1 MDKEYYRIEEVAI
14 RTELTKRAIRYYED
28 IDLIK
33 PIRTEAKYRLYT
45 NEDIEKIVR
54 IKSYKDRLGF
64 SLNEI
69 RDVFELEECMTNL
82 FTEEETNLDK
92 RNQLI
97 DSMKEQIH
105 LIEKKEETMRKVK
118 ERYLQILSKLE
129 EN

>member
-1 MDKEYYRIEEVAI
+1 LDKEYYRIEEVAI